1 MSFPHYRQLD
11 VMDCGPT
18 CLRMVA
24 NHYGRS
30 VSLEYLRTKTE
41 YGKQGASLLGLANA
55 AEAFG
60 FHTVGARLNAKQLL
74 EEAPRPAILH
84 WDQHHFVVLT
94 PAAKKGLVQIAD
106 PAKGL
111 LWLSPQELPQHWLST
126 QEAGERKGI
135 ALLLEPTT
143 QFYEAD
149 ENATEANSSRPL
161 VWWSLL

>member
-1 MSFPHYRQLD
+1 MPFPHYRQLD
-11 VMDCGPT
+11 AMDCGPT

-24 NHYGRS
+24 RHYGRS

-55 AEAFG
+55 AEALG
-60 FHTVGARLNAKQLL
+60 FHTVGAKLTAKQLL

-84 WDQHHFVVLT
+84 WDQHHFVVFT
-94 PAAKKGLVQIAD
+94 PAVKKGLLQIAD

-111 LWLSPQELPQHWLST
+111 LWLSPQELQQHWLST

-149 ENATEANSSRPL
+149 ENATEANNSRPL
-161 VWWSLL
+161 GRCSPL